1 MKIGVSFTFLFFI
14 FSNSVFADCKS
25 ELADRLK
32 SDLNLTYQEFDQTNG
47 SGFRL
52 LEASGC
58 FAEAATL
65 IKTYI
70 KHNNSKENAL
80 IWHLAQMEG
89 FAGNYE
95 QAIAHAKSVL
105 KDNEDLSKFPM
116 HWNDFVLGNI
126 AFWSKDQEKL
136 KKHIENI
143 QVNSSFKPNEINL
156 RYLNKLLRN
165 FDSSYKEA
173 LS

>member
-1 MKIGVSFTFLFFI
+1 MKIGVSLAILLLT
-14 FSNSVFADCKS
+14 FSNSVLADCKS
-25 ELADRLK
+25 ELADRLEA
-32 SDLNLTYQEFDQTNG
+32 DLNLTYQKFDQTND

-58 FAEAATL
+58 YAEAASL
-65 IKTYI
+65 IKTFI

-95 QAIAHAKSVL
+95 QAITHAKSVL
-105 KDNEDLSKFPM
+105 IDNEDLSKFPM

-126 AFWSKDQEKL
+126 AFWSKDEQSL
-136 KKHIENI
+136 KKHIDNI
-143 QVNSSFKPNEINL
+143 QINSGFKPNKINL
-156 RYLNKLLRN
+156 KYLSKLLVN

-173 LS
+173 LL